1 MTFRDRPFAVW
12 GSPLVTL
19 LLALIV
25 LGTDAGGLAT
35 RLRGIQFDA
44 YARANPRFYEDTRRA
59 GHPVRVLDI
68 DPASVARFGAWPW
81 PHAAL
86 ASVVDGLKRQGAEVV
101 VVVGRIERPDPLAG
115 RNLAGLVPAGP
126 SFDAVRQTVERL
138 PSADTALATA
148 LSGTKA
154 VTGFVFDATE
164 AAHPPQHKTDVTWE
178 GTRNP
183 LARLPVGQNA
193 AGSLPLIEAASAGL
207 GSLTL
212 AVDSDGKVRRMPLAF
227 RIGDKAVPSL
237 DAEVLRLLQNNTAGK
252 SAALVLKSDE
262 GNSGFLGGPPGVMT
276 VATAAGPLATAPD
289 GSIWLAYAGPHPE
302 RLVAAS
308 AVLTDQLAPNTLA
321 NAIVYIGDPSERA
334 ATPNGLRPVAEIH
347 AEAAENLLLGT
358 VLRRPIA
365 AEQTELLCLVLF
377 GIGCAL
383 VIAKLG
389 VRAAAAAVV
398 LVSTAIAY
406 GAWRIY
412 VSEHVLFDALGLVVA
427 LWLVWATGAAARRI
441 EIWRTRSALKRS
453 FTDVLPKH
461 VINLIARQPE
471 PMKLDGET
479 RTVTYL
485 ACGVRGFAELASSFR
500 GDPAAF
506 TRLTQRVLDPLM
518 AQALAHRGAIDRMT
532 ADGFTAF
539 WNAPLDDPEHAVH
552 ACEAAMG
559 MMEAIA
565 QTNDVIIHERR
576 IDGVALEPVEIGIGL
591 SSGPAIA
598 GGFKV
603 HGRTAYSVNGDCA
616 VLAARIQQLSGQYGP
631 AVIVSEDTRKAS
643 ERGFAFLEV
652 DYIAAELHEDPVKL
666 YAMLGN
672 PVMRASPKFRALAT
686 FHDHIFQSMRD
697 QQWHKAR
704 ELIAQCRKLSGASQK
719 LYDLHLA
726 RIAYFQENP
735 PGPDW
740 DGAFRQILQ

>member
-1 MTFRDRPFAVW
+1 MIFRDRPFAVW

-35 RLRGIQFDA
+35 RLRGLQFDA
-44 YARANPRFYEDTRRA
+44 YSRADPRFYEDTART
-59 GHPVRVLDI
+59 GHPVRLLEI

-86 ASVVDGLKRQGAEVV
+86 ASVVEGLTRHGASVV
-101 VVVGRIERPDPLAG
+101 VLVGRIERPDPLAG
-115 RNLAGLVPAGP
+115 RNLAGLIPAGP
-126 SFDAVRQTVERL
+126 SFDAARHTVEQL
-138 PSADTALATA
+138 PSPDTALATA
-148 LSGTKA
+148 LAGTKA

-164 AAHPPQHKTDVTWE
+164 AAHPPQLKADIALE
-178 GTRNP
+178 GARSP
-183 LARLPVGQNA
+183 LSRLPEGQNA
-193 AGSLPLIEAASAGL
+193 AGSLPLIEAASAGV
-207 GSLTL
+207 GALTL
-212 AVDSDGKVRRMPLAF
+212 AIDADGRVRRMPLAWHYA
-227 RIGDKAVPSL
+227 DKAVPSL
-237 DAEVLRLLQNNTAGK
+237 DAEVLRLIAPADKAGK
-252 SAALVLKSDE
+252 VVLRSDD
-262 GNSGFLGGPPGVMT
+262 GNSGFLGGLPGVMA
-276 VATAAGPLATAPD
+276 VETAAGALATAPD
-289 GSIWLAYAGPHPE
+289 GSVWLAFAGPNPH
-302 RLVAAS
+302 RLIAAS
-308 AVLTDQLAPNTLA
+308 AVLSEDLPTNALAHA
-321 NAIVYIGDPSERA
+321 VVYIGDPSERA
-334 ATPNGLRPVAEIH
+334 LTPNGARPVAEIH
-347 AEAAENLLLGT
+347 AEAAENLLLGS
-358 VLRRPIA
+358 VLRRPTA
-365 AEQTELLCLVLF
+365 AEQGELLCLLLV
-377 GIGCAL
+377 GIGCSL
-383 VIAKLG
+383 LIARTGVRVAALG
-389 VRAAAAAVV
+389 VVAVSAAV
-398 LVSTAIAY
+398 AY
-406 GAWRIY
+406 GAWHIF
-412 VSEHVLFDALGLVVA
+412 VSQHVLFDALGLVVA
-427 LWLVWATGAAARRI
+427 LALVWATGAVARGI
-441 EIWRTRSALKRS
+441 EIWRMRSALKRA
-453 FTDVLPKH
+453 FTDVLPKR
-461 VINLIARQPE
+461 VINVIARQPE

-506 TRLTQRVLDPLM
+506 TRLIQRVLDPLM
-518 AQALAHRGAIDRMT
+518 TQALNHGGAIDRMT

-565 QTNDVIIHERR
+565 QTNDVITHERR
-576 IDGVALEPVEIGIGL
+576 IDGVALDPVEIGVGL

-616 VLAARIQQLSGQYGP
+616 ALAARIQQLSAQYGP
-631 AVIVSEDTRKAS
+631 AVIVSEDTRKAA

-652 DYIAAELHEDPVKL
+652 DYIAPEHHEDPVKL

-686 FHDHIFQSMRD
+686 FHDHIFQSLRD
-697 QQWHKAR
+697 QQWQKAR

-719 LYDLHLA
+719 LYDMHLA